1 MRQQVEVKSVSHDG
15 YAQVAAIRR
24 SACSGDCHKCSG
36 CGAVVQEVQVRAKN
50 RIGAVPGDQVIVE
63 TGTGAVFSALLIVYM
78 LPLVLLLIGYFVGYA
93 LEILPGLFSL
103 VGFVLGIVVILFY
116 NRYVTRRKQMEFTIT
131 SFAF

>member
-1 MRQQVEVKSVSHDG
+1 MRQQVEVKSVSPDG

-93 LEILPGLFSL
+93 LGILPGLFSL

>member
-1 MRQQVEVKSVSHDG
+1 MRQQVEVKSVSPDG

-78 LPLVLLLIGYFVGYA
+78 LPLVLLLIGYFVGYV
-93 LEILPGLFSL
+93 LGILPGLFSL